1 MKKVMAEMYQALD
14 GTLFTLPSA
23 ARQHEVDTLTAGVR
37 VVEARVT
44 RKVAKL
50 YALYL
55 MSEESGAPFPG
66 KECWHFGRCEVE
78 LLLDLIYG
86 HRSDGRPVD
95 VNAMVGDIKV

>member
-1 MKKVMAEMYQALD
+1 MKKVMAEMYQTLD
-14 GTLFTLPSA
+14 GMLFDSPAA
-23 ARQHEVDTLTAGVR
+23 ARQHEIDVFNAGVR

-55 MSEESGAPFPG
+55 MEELGAPFPG
-66 KECWHFGRCEVE
+66 KECWHFGKCEVE

-86 HRSDGRPVD
+86 HRRDGTPVD
-95 VNAMVGDIKV
+95 VNAVIGEIKV

>member
-14 GTLFTLPSA
+14 GELFASPNE
-23 ARQHEVDTLTAGVR
+23 ARQYEIEVFNAGVR
-37 VVEARVT
+37 VVEAQVT

-55 MSEESGAPFPG
+55 MEDSGASFPG
-66 KECWHFGRCEVE
+66 KECWHFGNCEVE

-86 HRSDGRPVD
+86 HRRDGTPVD
-95 VNAMVGDIKV
+95 VNAMIGEIKV

>member
-14 GTLFTLPSA
+14 GELFASPNE
-23 ARQHEVDTLTAGVR
+23 ARQYEIEVLKAGVR
-37 VVEARVT
+37 VVEAQVT

-55 MSEESGAPFPG
+55 MSEESGAPSAG
-66 KECWHFGRCEVE
+66 KGCWHFGRCEVE

-86 HRSDGRPVD
+86 HRSDGTPVD
-95 VNAMVGDIKV
+95 VKDLLGEIKV

>member
-14 GTLFTLPSA
+14 GELFASPNE
-23 ARQHEVDTLTAGVR
+23 ARLYEIGVFKDGVR

-55 MSEESGAPFPG
+55 MEAGG
-66 KECWHFGRCEVE
+66 RNGRCEIE
-78 LLLDLIYG
+78 QLLDLIYG
-86 HRSDGRPVD
+86 HRRDGRPVD
-95 VNAMVGDIKV
+95 VKAMIEEIKV

>member
-14 GTLFTLPSA
+14 GMLFDSPSV
-23 ARQHEVDTLTAGVR
+23 ARQYEIDLLNAGVR
-37 VVEARVT
+37 VVEAQVT

-55 MSEESGAPFPG
+55 MEAGGRAIEG
-66 KECWHFGRCEVE
+66 KTHDHFGRCEVE
-78 LLLDLIYG
+78 QLLDLIYG

>member
-1 MKKVMAEMYQALD
+1 MYQALD
-14 GTLFTLPSA
+14 GELFASPNE
-23 ARQHEVDTLTAGVR
+23 ARQYEIEVFNAVVR

-55 MSEESGAPFPG
+55 MSEESGAPSAG
-66 KECWHFGRCEVE
+66 KGCWHFGRCEIE
-78 LLLDLIYG
+78 QLLDLVYG

-95 VNAMVGDIKV
+95 VNAMVGDIKL